1 VSDAGAMQALCADL
15 RAEQDELAAL
25 LADLEERCW
34 DTPTPAAGWN
44 VRDQIGHL
52 AHGEE
57 LAALA
62 ATDPDGFQAELA
74 RLMGDLDGRIGA
86 VLARARAS
94 DGPLLLA
101 WWLGARE
108 RTLAALAGQDERERI
123 AWAGPAMSARSFAAA
138 RLMETFAHG
147 QDIRDALGAP
157 PVPSPRLRHV
167 AELGVRTRAFAYLLR
182 ELDAPATPLRVE
194 LDAPDGG
201 TWVWG
206 EDDAPDRVSGPALDF
221 CLVVTRRRHPADT
234 RLDAHGPH
242 AAEWLAI
249 AQCYLGPPD
258 EGRPAGSFPTPP

>member
-1 VSDAGAMQALCADL
+1 MAQLCADL
-15 RAEQDELAAL
+15 RAEQDELASL
-25 LADLEERCW
+25 LTDLEERCW

-44 VRDQIGHL
+44 VRDQVGHL

-57 LAALA
+57 LASLA
-62 ATDPDGFQAELA
+62 ATDPEGFQAELA

-86 VLARARAS
+86 VLTRARAS
-94 DGPLLLA
+94 DGPMLLA

-108 RTLAALAGQDERERI
+108 QTLAALADKDERDRI

-147 QDIRDALGAP
+147 QDVRDALGAP
-157 PVPSPRLRHV
+157 AVAHPRLRHI
-167 AELGVRTRAFAYLLR
+167 AELGIRTRAFAYTLR
-182 ELDAPATPLRVE
+182 GLEAPATPPRVE
-194 LDAPDGG
+194 LDGPDGD

-206 EDDAPDRVSGPALDF
+206 EDDAPDHISGPALDF

-234 RLDAHGPH
+234 RLIATGPH
-242 AAEWLAI
+242 AAAWLAI

-258 EGRPAGSFPTPP
+258 EGRPAGTFPTLR